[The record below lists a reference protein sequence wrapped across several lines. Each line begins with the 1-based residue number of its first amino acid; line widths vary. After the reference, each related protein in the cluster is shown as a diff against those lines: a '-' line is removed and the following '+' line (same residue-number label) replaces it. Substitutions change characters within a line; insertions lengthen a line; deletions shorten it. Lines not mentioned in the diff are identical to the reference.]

1 MDFPSTAGLDEA
13 RRLIA
18 AQQGGRPVSMPILV
32 YKVYPD
38 GREELVR
45 GMRFRGFGVRS
56 LKDILAA
63 GDDSAVFE
71 YMDNTAPFALIGG
84 AGFTAETCVVAPS
97 ILVDDLELH
106 PAEEELPKL
115 PVVPP
120 PDMTR

>member
-1 MDFPSTAGLDEA
+1 
-13 RRLIA
+13 
-18 AQQGGRPVSMPILV
+18 MPILV

-63 GDDSAVFE
+63 GDDNAVFE

-84 AGFTAETCVVAPS
+84 AGFTAETSVVAPS

-106 PAEEELPKL
+106 PAEEEQPKL

-120 PDMTR
+120 PDLTR